1 MDNAI
6 DWKQISAPNFSGSNS
21 LLNQGQNTLLQS
33 LALISKTAKDYG
45 DTVSER
51 NTNDLLMRLQQAGT
65 PEEFDATAKTVMGE
79 LGSLNNNYDAKTLM
93 DYMQQRPQQLS
104 EQQLRNLQLQQAQNN
119 VLDTPM
125 MAQALQS
132 LVNGNYDDA
141 AKIIPQLR
149 NTANLTSLTEA
160 VLGRKD
166 KKFDQDNVLRDDKR
180 EDLKLNNET
189 TKEAN
194 EQILRL
200 AQIQALKAGGGNG
213 GSGSGSGSGDG
224 SDKLPV
230 LGTTTLDPT
239 VSFGDNGF
247 DYSGINIPT
256 QNIVGRESTIKY
268 LLGGGANSPLA
279 GKESSN
285 GKKTYNPV
293 SGATGN
299 FQFIGST
306 LEDTVNSNPQLKAM
320 AGNRTGSQL
329 MDYLKQNP
337 QFEQAA
343 AEVEMNRKIDSLEKA
358 GIPVNPSTV
367 AGAWQAGQGS
377 FIKIYKAAEANPNI
391 PINSVLES
399 VNTKVGKMSW
409 TASQGYPDNMTV
421 GEFINQTSKK
431 IGVNN
436 SGGQPAKKF
445 SREIPVSEINALATE
460 FKVELAKLNG
470 DYRKGI
476 LKDSQQNLEGSKA
489 LSAWFANPD
498 SSSYGLLGNR
508 RANLHSVLKE
518 IPEFNKL
525 SDTQKVKVLEIADN
539 TNLAGQTKIPITGLV
554 VGDEDKNIIKKQ
566 VMLAIGKVNQDHQ
579 QLMQNDAAT
588 LTQYYTERLRGLAA
602 KYGGTD
608 VGNAVKET
616 DVIRL
621 FLGEKQFQDG
631 QARLAAKKSKRSG
644 KPAVPTVADNPTLP
658 QTPIQKAIIDGK
670 LVAPNAA
677 PNPTFSQTPT
687 QKTIIDSK
695 LLLEKYGSNNLR

>member
-1 MDNAI
+1 MANAI

-93 DYMQQRPQQLS
+93 DYMQQRPQQLT
-104 EQQLRNLQLQQAQNN
+104 EQQLRNLQLQQAQNSA
-119 VLDTPM
+119 LDAPV

-132 LVNGNYDDA
+132 LVNGDFDTA
-141 AKIIPQLR
+141 ASMIPQLKS
-149 NTANLTSLTEA
+149 TTNLASITDA

-166 KKFDQDNVLRDDKR
+166 KKLDQDNVLRDDER
-180 EDLKLNNET
+180 EDLRLKNET
-189 TKEAN
+189 IKEAN

-200 AQIQALKAGGGNG
+200 AQIKALEAGGGGGNG
-213 GSGSGSGSGDG
+213 GGNGSGSGDG

-230 LGTTTLDPT
+230 LGATTLDPT

-285 GKKTYNPV
+285 GKKIYNPV

-337 QFEQAA
+337 LFEQAA
-343 AEVEMNRKIDSLEKA
+343 AEVEMNRKIDSLEQA

-391 PINSVLES
+391 PINSVLAG

-445 SREIPVSEINALATE
+445 SREIPVSEINVLATE
-460 FKVELAKLNG
+460 FKSELAKLNG
-470 DYRKGI
+470 DYRKAI
-476 LKDSQQNLEGSKA
+476 LKDSQNNLEGSKA

-498 SSSYGLLGNR
+498 SSSYGWLGNR
-508 RANLHSVLKE
+508 RANLHRVLKE

-539 TNLAGQTKIPITGLV
+539 TNLAGQTRIPFTGLV

-608 VGNAVKET
+608 AGSKVKET

-621 FLGEKQFQDG
+621 FLGEEQFKEG
-631 QARLAAKKSKRSG
+631 QARLAARKSKRTS
-644 KPAVPTVADNPTLP
+644 KPVAPTEAPNPTLP
-658 QTPIQKAIIDGK
+658 
-670 LVAPNAA
+670 
-677 PNPTFSQTPT
+677 QTPT
-687 QKTIIDSK
+687 QKTIIDNKLLFEKYGPFVPQTPAQRSILESK
-695 LLLEKYGSNNLR
+695 LVLEKYGSNNLR

>member
-1 MDNAI
+1 MANAI

-93 DYMQQRPQQLS
+93 DYMQQRPQQLTQ
-104 EQQLRNLQLQQAQNN
+104 QQLQTLQLQQAQNN
-119 VLDTPM
+119 AADAPV

-132 LVNGNYDDA
+132 LVGGNYDA
-141 AKIIPQLR
+141 AASLIPQLKSS
-149 NTANLTSLTEA
+149 TNLASITEA

-166 KKFDQDNVLRDDKR
+166 KKFEQDNALRDDKR
-180 EDLKLNNET
+180 EDLRLNNDT
-189 TKEAN
+189 TREAN

-213 GSGSGSGSGDG
+213 GSGSGSGDG

-239 VSFGDNGF
+239 VSFGENGF

-279 GKESSN
+279 GKESGN
-285 GKKTYNPV
+285 GKFTYNPV
-293 SGATGN
+293 SGATGI

-337 QFEQAA
+337 LFEQAA
-343 AEVEMNRKIDSLEKA
+343 AEVEMNRKIDALEQA

-391 PINSVLES
+391 PINSVLAG

-431 IGVNN
+431 IGVSN

-445 SREIPVSEINALATE
+445 SREIPVSEINKLATE
-460 FKVELAKLNG
+460 FKVNLAELDGK
-470 DYRKGI
+470 YRKGI
-476 LKDSQQNLEGSKA
+476 IQDSQNNLEGSKA

-498 SSSYGLLGNR
+498 SSSYGWLGNR
-508 RANLHSVLKE
+508 RAGLNNLLKE
-518 IPEFNKL
+518 IPEYNKL
-525 SDTQKVKVLEIADN
+525 SDTQKVLALQIADN
-539 TNLAGQTKIPITGLV
+539 ANLAGQTKIPFTGLV
-554 VGDEDKNIIKKQ
+554 VSDEDKNIVKKQ
-566 VMLAIGKVNQDHQ
+566 VMLAIGRLNQDRQ
-579 QLMQNDAAT
+579 QIMQNDAAT
-588 LTQYYTERLRGLAA
+588 LTRQYTERLRELAA

-608 VGNAVKET
+608 AGNLVKET

-621 FLGEKQFQDG
+621 LLGEEQFKEG
-631 QARLAAKKSKRSG
+631 QARLAARKSKRTS
-644 KPAVPTVADNPTLP
+644 KPVAPTVAPNPTLP
-658 QTPIQKAIIDGK
+658 QTPTQKA
-670 LVAPNAA
+670 
-677 PNPTFSQTPT
+677 
-687 QKTIIDSK
+687 IIDSK
-695 LLLEKYGSNNLR
+695 LLLEKYGSGNLR

>member
-1 MDNAI
+1 MANAI
-6 DWKQISAPNFSGSNS
+6 DWKQISAPDFSGSNS

-33 LALISKTAKDYG
+33 LALISETAKDYG

-51 NTNDLLMRLQQAGT
+51 NTNDLLMRLQQAAT

-79 LGSLNNNYDAKTLM
+79 LGSLNNNYDSKTLM
-93 DYMQQRPQQLS
+93 DYMQQRPQQLT

-132 LVNGNYDDA
+132 LVNGNYDAA
-141 AKIIPQLR
+141 AKVIPQLR

-160 VLGRKD
+160 VLGRND
-166 KKFDQDNVLRDDKR
+166 KKFDQDNVLRDDER
-180 EDLKLNNET
+180 DALDLQHRIT
-189 TKEAN
+189 REAN

-200 AQIQALKAGGGNG
+200 ALIRAA
-213 GSGSGSGSGDG
+213 GSGSGGSNSGSGGSGDG

-239 VSFGDNGF
+239 VSFGDKGF

-285 GKKTYNPV
+285 GKNTYNPV

-329 MDYLKQNP
+329 MDYLNQNP
-337 QFEQAA
+337 LFEQAA
-343 AEVEMNRKIDSLEKA
+343 AEVEMNRKIDFLEKA

-367 AGAWQAGQGS
+367 TGAWQAGQGS

-391 PINSVLES
+391 PINSVLGS
-399 VNTKVGKMSW
+399 VDTKVGKMSW

-431 IGVNN
+431 IGVSN

-445 SREIPVSEINALATE
+445 SREIPVSEINKLAAE
-460 FKVELAKLNG
+460 FKINLAEIDG
-470 DYRKGI
+470 SYRKGI
-476 LKDSQQNLEGSKA
+476 IQDSQQNLEGSKA
-489 LSAWFANPD
+489 LSAWFANSD

-508 RANLHSVLKE
+508 RAGLDKLLKE
-518 IPEFNKL
+518 IPEYNNL
-525 SDTQKVKVLEIADN
+525 SDTQKVLALQIADN
-539 TNLAGQTKIPITGLV
+539 TNLAGQTRVPIWGLAIK
-554 VGDEDKNIIKKQ
+554 DEDKNIIKKQ
-566 VMLAIGKVNQDHQ
+566 VMLAIGKLNQNRQ
-579 QLMQNDAAT
+579 QIMQNDAAT
-588 LTQYYTERLRGLAA
+588 LTRQYTERLRELAA

-608 VGNAVKET
+608 AGTKVKET

-621 FLGEKQFQDG
+621 LLGEKQFKEG
-631 QARLAAKKSKRSG
+631 QKRLATRKSNRKG
-644 KPAVPTVADNPTLP
+644 KLVAPTEAPNPTLP

-670 LVAPNAA
+670 LVAPNTA

-687 QKTIIDSK
+687 QKVVIDSK

>member
-1 MDNAI
+1 MANAI
-6 DWKQISAPNFSGSNS
+6 DWKQISAPDFSGSNS

-51 NTNDLLMRLQQAGT
+51 NTNDLLMRLQQAAT
-65 PEEFDATAKTVMGE
+65 PEEFDSTAKTVMGE
-79 LGSLNNNYDAKTLM
+79 LGSLNNNYDSKTLM
-93 DYMQQRPQQLS
+93 DYMQQRPQQLT

-149 NTANLTSLTEA
+149 NTANLTSITEA

-189 TKEAN
+189 IKEAN

-200 AQIQALKAGGGNG
+200 AQIRALKAGGGND
-213 GSGSGSGSGDG
+213 SGGSGDG

-230 LGTTTLDPT
+230 LGATTLDPT

-268 LLGGGANSPLA
+268 LLNGGANSPLA

-285 GKKTYNPV
+285 GKDIYNSV

-431 IGVNN
+431 IGVSN

-445 SREIPVSEINALATE
+445 SREIPVSEINTLATE
-460 FKVELAKLNG
+460 FKIDLAKLDG
-470 DYRKGI
+470 DYRKGV
-476 LKDSQQNLEGSKA
+476 LQDSQQNLEGSKA

-508 RANLHSVLKE
+508 RANLHGVLKE

-525 SDTQKVKVLEIADN
+525 SDTQKVKALEIADN
-539 TNLAGQTKIPITGLV
+539 VNLAGQTKIPMTGLV

-566 VMLAIGKVNQDHQ
+566 VMLAIGKLNEDHQ
-579 QLMQNDAAT
+579 QIMQNEANT

-608 VGNAVKET
+608 AGNKVKEN

-621 FLGEKQFQDG
+621 FLGEEQFKEG
-631 QARLAAKKSKRSG
+631 QKRLATRKSNRKG
-644 KPAVPTVADNPTLP
+644 KLVAPTEAPNPTLP
-658 QTPIQKAIIDGK
+658 QTPTQKAVNGGK

-677 PNPTFSQTPT
+677 PSPFFQQTPT
-687 QKTIIDSK
+687 QKTVIDSK

>member
-1 MDNAI
+1 MANAI

-93 DYMQQRPQQLS
+93 DYMQQRPQQLT
-104 EQQLRNLQLQQAQNN
+104 EQQLRNLQLQQAQNSA
-119 VLDTPM
+119 LDAPV

-132 LVNGNYDDA
+132 LVNGDFDTA
-141 AKIIPQLR
+141 ASMIPQLKS
-149 NTANLTSLTEA
+149 TTNLASITDA

-166 KKFDQDNVLRDDKR
+166 KKVDQANVLRDDAR
-180 EDLKLNNET
+180 EDLKLNNEIT
-189 TKEAN
+189 SEAN

-200 AQIQALKAGGGNG
+200 AQIRALRAGGGNG
-213 GSGSGSGSGDG
+213 GSGSGGSGDG

-230 LGTTTLDPT
+230 LGTTILDPT
-239 VSFGDNGF
+239 VGFNENGI

-256 QNIVGRESTIKY
+256 QNIQGRESTIKY
-268 LLGGGANSPLA
+268 LLSGGANSPLA

-285 GKKTYNPV
+285 GKYTYNPV

-391 PINSVLES
+391 PINSVLAG
-399 VNTKVGKMSW
+399 VDTKVGKMSW

-421 GEFINQTSKK
+421 GEFIDQTSKK
-431 IGVNN
+431 IGVSN

-460 FKVELAKLNG
+460 FKVNLAAIDGN
-470 DYRKGI
+470 YRKGI
-476 LKDSQQNLEGSKA
+476 IQDSQQNLESSKA
-489 LSAWFANPD
+489 LSAWFANAD

-508 RANLHSVLKE
+508 RAGLNNLLKE
-518 IPEFNKL
+518 IPEYNNL
-525 SDTQKVKVLEIADN
+525 SDKQKVLALQIADN
-539 TNLAGQTKIPITGLV
+539 TNLAGQTRIPVWGLAIK
-554 VGDEDKNIIKKQ
+554 DEDKNIIKKQ
-566 VMLAIGKVNQDHQ
+566 VILAIGRLNQDHQ
-579 QLMQNDAAT
+579 QIMQNDAAT
-588 LTQYYTERLRGLAA
+588 LTRQYTERLRELAA

-608 VGNAVKET
+608 AGNLVKEN

-621 FLGEKQFQDG
+621 FLGEEQFKEG
-631 QARLAAKKSKRSG
+631 QARLAARKSKRTS
-644 KPAVPTVADNPTLP
+644 KPVAPTVA
-658 QTPIQKAIIDGK
+658 
-670 LVAPNAA
+670 
-677 PNPTFSQTPT
+677 PNPFLPQTPT
-687 QKTIIDSK
+687 QKAIIDSK
-695 LLLEKYGSNNLR
+695 LLLEKYGSDNLR